1 MSGAATGRLP
11 TAVLVHGVGLDRRM
25 WDGVS
30 RCLAGRLRCIAF
42 DLPCH
47 GEAGMPAGEV
57 TLATFAD
64 ALADVAAGLDSAP
77 LVVGF
82 SMGAMVAQRFALDRP
97 GALRGL
103 VLMNA
108 VFDRGAGQR
117 AAILQRLAAVERS
130 GPAGMA
136 EQAIERW
143 FTAGFRK
150 GAPERVEPVR
160 RRLLA
165 NDPAA
170 YLAAYRVFATADAGL
185 AAEAGRISCPT
196 LALTAEHDINSTPAM
211 SRALARAV
219 PGGAALVLDGLAH
232 GAPIEAPDRVA
243 DAIFDFA
250 AGLPAQGRFA
260 AWK

>member
-1 MSGAATGRLP
+1 MSASATGMLP
-11 TAVLVHGVGLDRRM
+11 PAVLVHGVGLDRRM

-30 RCLAGRLRCIAF
+30 RCLAGRLSCIAF
-42 DLPCH
+42 DMPCH
-47 GEAGMPAGEV
+47 GEAPVPEGEV

-64 ALADVAAGLDSAP
+64 ALADIVDGLDGP
-77 LVVGF
+77 PVVVGF

-108 VFDRGAGQR
+108 VFDRDEGQR
-117 AAILQRLAAVERS
+117 AAILQRLAAVERD

-136 EQAIERW
+136 DSAIERW
-143 FTAGFRK
+143 FTEEFRK
-150 GAPERVEPVR
+150 ASPELVEPVR

-170 YLAAYRVFATADAGL
+170 YLAAYRVFATGDAGL
-185 AAEAGRISCPT
+185 ATEAARISCPT

-211 SRALARAV
+211 SRALARVIPNA
-219 PGGAALVLDGLAH
+219 AALVLDGLAH

-243 DAIFDFA
+243 DAIHSFA
-250 AGLPAQGRFA
+250 AGL
-260 AWK
+260 

>member
-1 MSGAATGRLP
+1 
-11 TAVLVHGVGLDRRM
+11 
-25 WDGVS
+25 
-30 RCLAGRLRCIAF
+30 
-42 DLPCH
+42 
-47 GEAGMPAGEV
+47 MPEGEV

-64 ALADVAAGLDSAP
+64 ALADIVGGLDSAP
-77 LVVGF
+77 VVVGF

-108 VFDRGAGQR
+108 VFDRDEGQR
-117 AAILQRLAAVERS
+117 GAILQRLAAVERH

-136 EQAIERW
+136 DSAIERW
-143 FTAGFRK
+143 FTEGFRK
-150 GAPERVEPVR
+150 VSPELVEPVR

-170 YLAAYRVFATADAGL
+170 YLAAYRVFAMADSEL
-185 AAEAGRISCPT
+185 AREAARIACPT

-211 SRALARAV
+211 SRALAQAIPDAR
-219 PGGAALVLDGLAH
+219 ALVLDGLAH
-232 GAPIEAPDRVA
+232 GAPIEAPERVA

-250 AGLPAQGRFA
+250 AGL
-260 AWK
+260 